1 MALSTKNKYGEIS
14 VNDAVIG
21 CIARQ
26 IAEETFG
33 VAEIAACKFS
43 DSFAALFKG
52 SSKDK
57 GVKVTT
63 YGNQIIIDVYVVLIH
78 NIIKEVIVQNLK
90 DSLFYNVERLSGM
103 RVKEVI
109 VHTVG
114 VLAQ

>member
-1 MALSTKNKYGEIS
+1 VSLSTKNKYGEIT

-21 CIARQ
+21 CMARQ

-33 VAEIAACKFS
+33 VAELAPCKFS
-43 DSFAALFKG
+43 DSVLALFSG
-52 SSKDK
+52 SAKDK
-57 GVKVTT
+57 GVKVTSF
-63 YGNQIIIDVYVVLIH
+63 GNQICLDVFVILIH
-78 NIIKEVIVQNLK
+78 NVIKEVIVQNLK
-90 DSLFYNVERLSGM
+90 DSLIYNVERLSGM